1 MRKQQSSLTKSINF
15 FTMRDAVFYTKKTL
29 QVKGDLLD
37 LSTPLVMGILNNT
50 PDSFYDGGKYNNL
63 KAIAERA
70 EKMLME
76 GATFLD
82 IGGYSTRP
90 NAEEVSVKEELSRV
104 IPVIKEINKFF
115 PQSYISID
123 TFRAEV
129 AKAAVEEGA
138 CMINDISGGQL
149 DEKMF
154 ATVSQLQVPYILM
167 HSRGTPQT
175 MSQMTFYN
183 HILED
188 LIFYFQD
195 KLHALRQL
203 FCKDIILDLGFG
215 FAKNL
220 EQNYFLLHHLP
231 CFKAL
236 NCPILVGISRKSM
249 VFKKLGIG
257 SQEALNGTTA
267 LHALAVRNGASIL
280 RVHDVKE
287 AIEVIKLLNL
297 SNN

>member
-1 MRKQQSSLTKSINF
+1 
-15 FTMRDAVFYTKKTL
+15 MRDAVCYTRKTL
-29 QVKGDLLD
+29 QVKGDLID

-63 KAIAERA
+63 KAICERA

-76 GATFLD
+76 GGTFLD

-90 NAEEVSVKEELSRV
+90 NAEDISVKEELSRV
-104 IPVIKEINKFF
+104 LPVIKEINKLF

-149 DEKMF
+149 DEAMF
-154 ATVSQLQVPYILM
+154 TTVSQLQVPYILM

-175 MSQMTFYN
+175 MSQLTSYN

-188 LIFYFQD
+188 LIFYFQE
-195 KLHALRQL
+195 KLHLLKQL
-203 FCKDIILDLGFG
+203 SCKDIILDLGFG
-215 FAKNL
+215 FAKTL
-220 EQNYFLLHHLP
+220 EQNHFLLHHLP
-231 CFKAL
+231 YFKVL
-236 NCPILVGISRKSM
+236 NYPILVGISRKSM
-249 VFKKLGIG
+249 IFKKLGIS
-257 SQEALNGTTA
+257 SQDSLNGTTA
-267 LHALAVRNGASIL
+267 LHALAVKNGASIL

-287 AIEVIKLLNL
+287 AMEVIKLIHLP
-297 SNN
+297 NN

>member
-1 MRKQQSSLTKSINF
+1 
-15 FTMRDAVFYTKKTL
+15 MRDAVCYTRKTL
-29 QVKGDLLD
+29 QVKGNLID

-63 KAIAERA
+63 KAICERA
-70 EKMLME
+70 EKMIVE

-90 NAEEVSVKEELSRV
+90 NAEDISVKEELSR
-104 IPVIKEINKFF
+104 ILPVIKEINKLF

-149 DEKMF
+149 DEAMF

-175 MSQMTFYN
+175 MSQLTSYDN
-183 HILED
+183 ILED

-195 KLHALRQL
+195 KLHVLKQL
-203 FCKDIILDLGFG
+203 SCKDIILDLGFG
-215 FAKNL
+215 FAKTL
-220 EQNYFLLHHLP
+220 EQNHFLLHHLSY
-231 CFKAL
+231 FKVL
-236 NCPILVGISRKSM
+236 NHPILVGVSRKSM
-249 VFKKLGIG
+249 IFKKLGIS
-257 SQEALNGTTA
+257 SQDSLNGTTA
-267 LHALAVRNGASIL
+267 LHALAVKNGASIL

-287 AIEVIKLLNL
+287 AMEVIKLIHLP
-297 SNN
+297 NN

>member
-1 MRKQQSSLTKSINF
+1 
-15 FTMRDAVFYTKKTL
+15 MRDAVCYTRKTL
-29 QVKGDLLD
+29 QVKGNLLD
-37 LSTPLVMGILNNT
+37 LSTPVVMGILNNT

-63 KAIAERA
+63 KAISERA
-70 EKMLME
+70 EKMLAE

-90 NAEEVSVKEELSRV
+90 HAEDISVKEELSRV
-104 IPVIKEINKFF
+104 LPVIKEINKLF

-149 DEKMF
+149 DERMF
-154 ATVSQLQVPYILM
+154 STVSQLQVPYILM

-175 MSQMTFYN
+175 MSQMTSYN

-195 KLHALRQL
+195 RLHTLRQL
-203 FCKDIILDLGFG
+203 SCKDIVLDLGFG
-215 FAKNL
+215 FAKTI
-220 EQNYFLLHHLP
+220 EQNHFLLHHLS
-231 CFKAL
+231 CFKVL
-236 NCPILVGISRKSM
+236 NSPILVGVSRKSM
-249 VFKKLGIG
+249 IFKKLGIG
-257 SQEALNGTTA
+257 SQDALNGTTA
-267 LHALAVRNGASIL
+267 LHALAVKNGASIL

>member
-1 MRKQQSSLTKSINF
+1 
-15 FTMRDAVFYTKKTL
+15 MRDAVCYTRKTL

-63 KAIAERA
+63 KSISERA
-70 EKMLME
+70 EKMLIE

-90 NAEEVSVKEELSRV
+90 NAEDISVKEELSRV
-104 IPVIKEINKFF
+104 LPVIKEINRLF

-129 AKAAVEEGA
+129 AKAAVQEGA
-138 CMINDISGGQL
+138 CIINDISGGQL

-175 MSQMTFYN
+175 MSQMTSYN

-195 KLHALRQL
+195 RLHTLKQL
-203 FCKDIILDLGFG
+203 SCKDIIVDLGFG
-215 FAKNL
+215 FAKTI
-220 EQNYFLLHHLP
+220 EQNHFLLHHLP
-231 CFKAL
+231 YFKVL
-236 NCPILVGISRKSM
+236 NCPILVGVSRKSM
-249 VFKKLGIG
+249 IFKKLGIG

-267 LHALAVRNGASIL
+267 LHALAVKNGASIL

-297 SNN
+297 SNS